1 MIQKECKYDVPGL
14 RAGIDIF
21 AVLCQSPDGLGVAEI
36 SDRSGVNKHMVFRC
50 LKTLVAKGWVSESG
64 DVPKYSATLVPFH
77 FAAMPVA
84 RMDIVTA
91 AEEPLRALW
100 KKLGECV
107 YLGIVHEDK
116 LMYLIHRNGMR
127 DVHLGGRVGVHYWMH
142 ASAPGKILLAFG
154 DEGLRERCLG
164 HGLEKLTDNTHTDG
178 TAFRAELERV
188 REQGF
193 AVDDEEYTKGG
204 RCFAAPV
211 FDREGKVAASVGTTV
226 LTVHYT
232 LREVIDILGPQ
243 ILQTARAISTIM
255 GYVP

>member
-36 SDRSGVNKHMVFRC
+36 SERSGLNKHMVFRC
-50 LKTLVAKGWVSESG
+50 LKTFVAKGWVSESG
-64 DVPKYSATLVPFH
+64 DGPKYSATLVPFH

-91 AEEPLRALW
+91 AEEPIRALW
-100 KKLGECV
+100 KRLGECI
-107 YLGIVHEDK
+107 YLGILQEDM

-127 DVHLGGRVGVHYWMH
+127 DVHLGGRVGVHYWPH
-142 ASAPGKILLAFG
+142 ASAPGKILLAYG
-154 DEGLRERCLG
+154 DAALRERCLAR
-164 HGLEKLTDNTHTDG
+164 GLKRLTDNTHTD
-178 TAFRAELERV
+178 AASFCAELEHV

-204 RCFAAPV
+204 RCFAAPI
-211 FDREGKVAASVGTTV
+211 FDHAGNVIASIGTTV

-232 LREVIDILGPQ
+232 LKELVGDLGPQ
-243 ILQTARAISTIM
+243 ILDTARAVSTIM
-255 GYVP
+255 GYAR